1 MFTLKIQNN
10 RGELYELTHDP
21 ERYKVMKIT
30 GLTLPPCNVNTST
43 AGTQD
48 GEEYN
53 SSHLEKRNLVI
64 TLALEGDIEASRQ
77 RLYRIFP
84 LHSPVKVFFK
94 NQNRDVTID
103 GYVETIDGD
112 LFATREMMQISLIC
126 PQPYFEDLTGIYCEM
141 GHELI
146 GFSFPFGIPAE
157 GMVIA
162 GIYQNPVQQVWNN
175 GTTDVG
181 FIADV
186 SVDSLDEPSLTVSST
201 ESRSAPYLASHYALL
216 EGDDV
221 FDALDLTAQ
230 TLNVY
235 VNGVLKIPETDY
247 ERDLIIRQSGHK
259 NLWMNFPDGG
269 LTNAA
274 VTTETITVQGKS
286 ITDMRYWVS
295 EEFTLAT
302 YEHIEVIVRGVPAWF
317 DLDTD
322 CIVVA
327 YTSEGDVGRVIPA
340 NITAEHMLDGTY
352 TLTLTFEFAH
362 YEGTK
367 KAECRIFGSVSKVDV
382 HDDTI
387 TRTTSLGT
395 WNLGSYRNWI
405 LSPTLPVYTAKDI
418 FRMYIGTELTDDSDY
433 DFETV
438 TKVSDSSETLLLQLK
453 GDKRITSAVT
463 FEVISSIAGDDI
475 HDYTQAQIDDGMC
488 LVDNL
493 TLTNLTT
500 DEYMAFPDV
509 QFRNGDKF
517 TISTVQGNLY
527 VTVTASGWMPVGKSL
542 LYEVLRNGQ
551 FFKLVPGENR
561 LGFTADSNVEY
572 VSCNLR
578 AKKLYGGV

>member
-1 MFTLKIQNN
+1 MFTLKVQNN
-10 RGELYELTHDP
+10 RGELYELTHD
-21 ERYKVMKIT
+21 RDHYTVLNVS
-30 GLTLPPCNVNTST
+30 GLTLPHCNVNTST
-43 AGTQD
+43 SGTQD

-64 TLALEGDIEASRQ
+64 TMALEGDIEASRQ

-84 LHSPVKVFFK
+84 LHSTVKVFFK
-94 NQNRDVTID
+94 NHNRDVTID

-175 GTTDVG
+175 GTADVG

-186 SVDSLDEPSLTVSST
+186 SVDSLDEPALTISRT
-201 ESRSAPYLASHYALL
+201 ESQSAHYLASHYALL
-216 EGDDV
+216 SGNDV
-221 FDALDLTAQ
+221 FDELDLTAQ

-259 NLWMNFPDGG
+259 YLWMDFPDGG
-269 LTNAA
+269 LINAA
-274 VTTETITVQGKS
+274 ITTETITVVGKNV
-286 ITDMRYWVS
+286 TDMRYWVS
-295 EEFTLAT
+295 DEFQLYTGKRL
-302 YEHIEVIVRGVPAWF
+302 ISGVPAWF
-317 DLDTD
+317 DLDSD

-327 YTSEGDVGRVIPA
+327 YTSGAVGRAVPT
-340 NITAEHMLDGTY
+340 NITADRQLDGTY
-352 TLTLTFEFAH
+352 KLTLTFANQD
-362 YEGTK
+362 GSK
-367 KAECRIFGSVSKVDV
+367 NAECQIFGSVSKVDV

-387 TRTTSLGT
+387 IRTTSSGT
-395 WNLGSYRNWI
+395 WNIGSYRDWI
-405 LSPTLPVYTAKDI
+405 LSPNLPVYTANDI
-418 FRMYIGTELTDDSDY
+418 FRVYIGTELLSGSDY
-433 DFETV
+433 HFETV
-438 TKVSDSSETLLLQLK
+438 TKLSDNSETTLFDLNDDS
-453 GDKRITSAVT
+453 GFITSTVT
-463 FEVISSIAGDDI
+463 FESITSLEGFDI
-475 HDYTQAQIDDGMC
+475 HDYTQAQIDAGLC

-500 DEYMAFPDV
+500 GEYMAFPDV

-527 VTVTASGWMPVGKSL
+527 VTVTESDWMPVGKSL
-542 LYEVLRNGQ
+542 LYEVLRHGQ
-551 FFKLVPGENR
+551 FFKLFPGENR
-561 LGFTADSNVEY
+561 LCFTADSNLGY
-572 VSCNLR
+572 ISCSLR